1 MTVSDADALVAWK
14 RLGLKKQLEVAKH
27 ARHHEAHPEA
37 EVAAV
42 ATAWAAAILR
52 REEKRSGIDSA
63 VIGLAGVAFS
73 DVLVSDVRLA
83 RKIQDADQ

>member
-1 MTVSDADALVAWK
+1 LLSLAE
-14 RLGLKKQLEVAKH
+14 QH
-27 ARHHEAHPEA
+27 ARSYTTPRDATHPEA